1 MGSSP
6 DGALGDAH
14 GKSARGAGNDFSA
27 EPGLT
32 PLWVRSDY
40 GCFHIHRA
48 AQTRRE
54 KAGQAYAVLGR
65 AEVFAPPGVPRGTFC
80 QPQTVDSTRCRIEFR
95 LQTAILTIFRATSL
109 VLPHLSRDNRP
120 TFRQSLLTR
129 TPTMAKSL
137 DVSPAKSFAEE
148 VEILRKSFRACL
160 DVYAT
165 RVEAELSHIKEATLA
180 KTQSAQLSQN
190 TIRDLRDMITLCR
203 TLDIKPEKGRRKDL
217 KKIDSL
223 IDELNLMVENW

>member
-1 MGSSP
+1 M
-6 DGALGDAH
+6 
-14 GKSARGAGNDFSA
+14 
-27 EPGLT
+27 
-32 PLWVRSDY
+32 
-40 GCFHIHRA
+40 FHVEH
-48 AQTRRE
+48 
-54 KAGQAYAVLGR
+54 LP
-65 AEVFAPPGVPRGTFC
+65 APC
-80 QPQTVDSTRCRIEFR
+80 NR
-95 LQTAILTIFRATSL
+95 LRPNLIPELAFHTIFRATSL
-109 VLPHLSRDNRP
+109 VLPHVSRDNRP
-120 TFRQSLLTR
+120 TFRQSLFTCP
-129 TPTMAKSL
+129 PTMAKSL

-180 KTQSAQLSQN
+180 KTQAAHLTQN

>member
-1 MGSSP
+1 MFHVEHSLCSS
-6 DGALGDAH
+6 
-14 GKSARGAGNDFSA
+14 FSKNA
-27 EPGLT
+27 SLF
-32 PLWVRSDY
+32 S
-40 GCFHIHRA
+40 F
-48 AQTRRE
+48 
-54 KAGQAYAVLGR
+54 
-65 AEVFAPPGVPRGTFC
+65 FC
-80 QPQTVDSTRCRIEFR
+80 QQS
-95 LQTAILTIFRATSL
+95 AILTIFRATSL
-109 VLPHLSRDNRP
+109 VLPHLSRDNGP
-120 TFRQSLLTR
+120 TFRQSLLTCS
-129 TPTMAKSL
+129 PTMAKSL

-165 RVEAELSHIKEATLA
+165 RVEAELSHIKEVTLA

>member
-1 MGSSP
+1 MFHVEHSSIHP
-6 DGALGDAH
+6 TNKHPIDP
-14 GKSARGAGNDFSA
+14 RI
-27 EPGLT
+27 
-32 PLWVRSDY
+32 VRN
-40 GCFHIHRA
+40 
-48 AQTRRE
+48 
-54 KAGQAYAVLGR
+54 
-65 AEVFAPPGVPRGTFC
+65 
-80 QPQTVDSTRCRIEFR
+80 
-95 LQTAILTIFRATSL
+95 TIFRATSL

-120 TFRQSLLTR
+120 TFRQSLLTCS
-129 TPTMAKSL
+129 PTMAKSL

-160 DVYAT
+160 DVYAS
-165 RVEAELSHIKEATLA
+165 RVEAELGHIKELTLA
-180 KTQSAQLSQN
+180 KTQSPHLSQN

>member
-1 MGSSP
+1 VQWDTPRKIVSRRGSNPAPGSAEAFAASTELAEVLP
-6 DGALGDAH
+6 VFHVEHFANL
-14 GKSARGAGNDFSA
+14 KLSKARGASSNF
-27 EPGLT
+27 
-32 PLWVRSDY
+32 
-40 GCFHIHRA
+40 
-48 AQTRRE
+48 
-54 KAGQAYAVLGR
+54 VL
-65 AEVFAPPGVPRGTFC
+65 
-80 QPQTVDSTRCRIEFR
+80 QP
-95 LQTAILTIFRATSL
+95 AILTIFRATSL

-120 TFRQSLLTR
+120 TFRQSLLTCA
-129 TPTMAKSL
+129 PTMAKSL

>member
-1 MGSSP
+1 MFHVEHSLRP
-6 DGALGDAH
+6 
-14 GKSARGAGNDFSA
+14 FSRKMA
-27 EPGLT
+27 F
-32 PLWVRSDY
+32 
-40 GCFHIHRA
+40 CFS
-48 AQTRRE
+48 
-54 KAGQAYAVLGR
+54 L
-65 AEVFAPPGVPRGTFC
+65 
-80 QPQTVDSTRCRIEFR
+80 FR
-95 LQTAILTIFRATSL
+95 LQSAILTIFRATSL

-120 TFRQSLLTR
+120 TFRQSLLTCS
-129 TPTMAKSL
+129 PTMAKSL

-165 RVEAELSHIKEATLA
+165 RVETELGHIKELTLA